1 MPSWKKL
8 ITSGSNATL
17 SSLSVDNQITG
28 SSYTGSFTGSYK
40 GDGSDLT
47 GINVN
52 PFPFTGSAGI
62 LGDLT
67 LDSPGND
74 YVEDTYVNDYLFG
87 GNALIVSDNAIFS
100 GSITALNLSGSVSG
114 SFQGKLD
121 TDQLRINSVN
131 DYIDNYVEDYIGGI
145 ALITTGSATIQGGA
159 DIIGPLNHSAGAV
172 VLTKV
177 SESLNV
183 TNDTNAA
190 DGGVPL
196 GGLYRNGNDIKI
208 RIT

>member
-47 GINVN
+47 GID
-52 PFPFTGSAGI
+52 PFPFTGSAAI

-67 LDSPGND
+67 LDSEGND
-74 YVEDTYVNDYLFG
+74 YVDDTYVNDYLFG

-100 GSITALNLSGSVSG
+100 GSVTALNLSGSVSG
-114 SFQGKLD
+114 SFQGD
-121 TDQLRINSVN
+121 ISTEQLRINSVN

-145 ALITTGSATIQGGA
+145 ALITTGSAIIEGGA
-159 DIIGPLNHSAGAV
+159 DIIGQVKQSAGAV
-172 VLTKV
+172 ILTKV
-177 SESLNV
+177 SESLNFA
-183 TNDTNAA
+183 NDIVAA
-190 DGGVPL
+190 SGGVPL
-196 GGLYRNGNDIKI
+196 GGLYRSGNDIKI

>member
-47 GINVN
+47 GID
-52 PFPFTGSAGI
+52 PFPFTGSAAI

-67 LDSPGND
+67 LDSEGND
-74 YVEDTYVNDYLFG
+74 YVDDTYVNDYLFG

-114 SFQGKLD
+114 SFQGD
-121 TDQLRINSVN
+121 INTEQLRINSVN

-145 ALITTGSATIQGGA
+145 ALITTGSAIIEGGA
-159 DIIGPLNHSAGAV
+159 DIIGQVKQSAGAV
-172 VLTKV
+172 ILTKV
-177 SESLNV
+177 SESLNFA
-183 TNDTNAA
+183 NDIVAA
-190 DGGVPL
+190 SGGVPL
-196 GGLYRNGNDIKI
+196 GGLYRSGNDIKI

>member
-28 SSYTGSFTGSYK
+28 SSYTGSFTGSYQ

-47 GINVN
+47 GIN
-52 PFPFTGSAGI
+52 PFPFTGSASI

-67 LDSPGND
+67 LDSPSND
-74 YVEDTYVNDYLFG
+74 YVDDTYVNDYLFG

-100 GSITALNLSGSVSG
+100 GSVTALNLSGSVSG
-114 SFQGKLD
+114 SFQGQVNTEL
-121 TDQLRINSVN
+121 LRISSPN
-131 DYIDNYVEDYIGGI
+131 DYVADYVDDYIGGI
-145 ALITTGSATIQGGA
+145 ALITTGSAIIEGGA
-159 DIIGPLNHSAGAV
+159 DIVGPLNHSAGAV

-177 SESLNV
+177 SESLNF
-183 TNDTNAA
+183 TNDINAA
-190 DGGVPL
+190 GGGVPL